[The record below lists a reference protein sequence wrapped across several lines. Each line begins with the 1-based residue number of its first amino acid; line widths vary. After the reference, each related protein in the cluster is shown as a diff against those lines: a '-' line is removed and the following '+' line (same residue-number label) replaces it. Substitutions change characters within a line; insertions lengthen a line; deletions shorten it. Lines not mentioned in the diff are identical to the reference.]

1 MAKVAICVAAEYED
15 TELDFPRECL
25 TRSGHDV
32 VIVGTH
38 AGKRL
43 KGRRG
48 RSSIGVQRSSLEA
61 KAADFD
67 AIVIPGGLS
76 PDRLRMDAA
85 MVEFVRDAV
94 KQDKL
99 VAAVCH
105 GPQLLIEADV
115 VRDRTMTGW
124 PSIKRDLINAGAVF
138 RDQDVVEDGMIITS
152 RNPERVE
159 AFCAAIVRRLELG
172 ALALM
177 AETRNPRRV
186 ELALAGA

>member
-25 TRSGHDV
+25 TRHGHDV
-32 VIVGTH
+32 VIVGTQ
-38 AGKRL
+38 AGKLL

-48 RSSIGVQRSSLEA
+48 RSSIGVQRASREV
-61 KAADFD
+61 KASDFD
-67 AIVIPGGLS
+67 ALVIPGGYS
-76 PDRLRMDAA
+76 PDRLRLDAA
-85 MVEFVRDAV
+85 MVEFVREAV

-115 VRDRTMTGW
+115 VRDRAMTSW

-138 RDQDVVEDGMIITS
+138 CDQDVVEDGMFITS
-152 RNPERVE
+152 RHPERVE
-159 AFCAAIVRRLELG
+159 AFSAAILRRLEPVLR
-172 ALALM
+172 ALAS
-177 AETRNPRRV
+177 
-186 ELALAGA
+186 

>member
-1 MAKVAICVAAEYED
+1 MATIAICVAAEYED

-25 TRSGHDV
+25 TQSGHDV
-32 VIVGTH
+32 VIVGTQ

-48 RSSIGVQRSSLEA
+48 RSTVGVQRASQDANAE
-61 KAADFD
+61 DFD
-67 AIVIPGGLS
+67 AILIPGGHS

-85 MVEFVRDAV
+85 MVQFVRDAV
-94 KQDKL
+94 KKDKL

-115 VRDRTMTGW
+115 VRDRAMTSW
-124 PSIKRDLINAGAVF
+124 PSIKRDLINAGALF
-138 RDQDVVEDGMIITS
+138 RDQDVVEDGMFITS

-159 AFCAAIVRRLELG
+159 EFSAAIVRRLSKES
-172 ALALM
+172 ALS
-177 AETRNPRRV
+177 V
-186 ELALAGA
+186 